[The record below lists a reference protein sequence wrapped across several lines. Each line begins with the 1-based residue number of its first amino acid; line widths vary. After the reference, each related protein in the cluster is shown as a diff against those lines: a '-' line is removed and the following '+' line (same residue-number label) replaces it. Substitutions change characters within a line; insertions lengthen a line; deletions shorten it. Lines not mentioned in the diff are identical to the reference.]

1 MYWIALLGF
10 AVTCAFL
17 YFGRALALELGLS
30 DKPGGRK
37 THTHATPLIGGIVI
51 IPVFVVSLFLSGL
64 AAEYWVLISAA
75 LLLLTMGVVD
85 DFFPLNASLKFA
97 IQVLIS
103 CFVVVF
109 GGVEVISL
117 GHLFGAEETYTWIFS
132 KPFSVMC
139 LVVLM
144 NAMNMIDGLDGL
156 SGGLAAVILGVL
168 ALVSILAGAPGNA
181 AVIALMLAPLAAFLV
196 FNMRYPGHA
205 KASVFMGDAGTLALG
220 LILGWF
226 AIRFA
231 QEPQAVMVPSVVPW
245 IIGLPVVDTFAVYFV
260 RAMEGKNPFQ
270 PDRSHIHHRLVD
282 NGVPDGR
289 ATMMIVGFT
298 AFSALAAVLLE
309 RSGVPEVL
317 ILAAWIAFFFIH
329 IGLSFRPH
337 YYASLFRRF
346 S

>member
-1 MYWIALLGF
+1 MYLIALSGF
-10 AVTCAFL
+10 IVACAALF
-17 YFGRALALELGLS
+17 FGRRVALQFGLA
-30 DKPGGRK
+30 DEPGGRK

-51 IPVFVVSLFLSGL
+51 IPVFVASLFFAGI
-64 AAEYWVLISAA
+64 AAEYWVLIVSA
-75 LLLLTMGVVD
+75 LLLLLMGVVD
-85 DFFPLNASLKFA
+85 DFYPLNASLKFA
-97 IQVLIS
+97 LQVWIA

-109 GGVEVISL
+109 GGVEVVSL
-117 GHLFGAEETYTWIFS
+117 GYLFGEEETYTWIFS

-168 ALVSILAGAPGNA
+168 ALVSVLAGVPDNA
-181 AVIALMLAPLAAFLV
+181 AVIALILAPLAAFLV

-231 QEPQAVMVPSVVPW
+231 QAPQAVMVPSVVPW
-245 IIGLPVVDTFAVYFV
+245 IIGLPVVDTFAVYLV
-260 RAMEGKNPFQ
+260 RAMDGKNPFQ
-270 PDRSHIHHRLVD
+270 PDRSHIHHRLAD

-298 AFSALAAVLLE
+298 LFSALAAVLLE
-309 RSGVPEVL
+309 RSGVPDVL
-317 ILAAWIAFFFIH
+317 ILGAWIAFFFIH